1 MKKSL
6 RNLAKVAAG
15 LGAAYAISKI
25 GKTDDSESIN
35 AQKRFIADLGTKKT
49 LNKTKDVVEKVKKFE
64 IDDELRELQLN
75 KFGPE
80 REKIIVPIK
89 RSPGDPSSMFKPK
102 YEIREAF
109 VDSPSTRRAKSK
121 IRTLGAYSKGGTVV
135 TKGQGLAS
143 RSKVTKIC

>member
-35 AQKRFIADLGTKKT
+35 AQKRYIADLGRKKT
-49 LNKTKDVVEKVKKFE
+49 LNKTEDVVQKVKKYK
-64 IDDELRELQLN
+64 IDDELRELQRN

-80 REKIIVPIK
+80 REKIIVPIS
-89 RSPGDPSSMFKPK
+89 RDPIDSFSMFKPK

-109 VDSPSTRRAKSK
+109 VDSPSTKRAKSL
-121 IRTLGAYSKGGTVV
+121 IRTSGAYSKGGTIVARGN
-135 TKGQGLAS
+135 KLA
-143 RSKVTKIC
+143 RSKPTKIC